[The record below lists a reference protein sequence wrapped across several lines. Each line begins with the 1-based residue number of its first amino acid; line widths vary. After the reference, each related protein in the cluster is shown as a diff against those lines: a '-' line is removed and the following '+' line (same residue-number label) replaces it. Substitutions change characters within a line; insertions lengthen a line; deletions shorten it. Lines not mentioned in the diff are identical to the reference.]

1 MPRELG
7 PQNVFMDR
15 FLLEPKVQRVW
26 DIPHA
31 TWFTLMGLGG
41 GLFIIA
47 RVLNLELLVG
57 TWWGL
62 PAADLV
68 SFLTIALGGFIL
80 IADLGKPLR
89 FIRAV
94 LNPGTSWI
102 SRGAIADF
110 VFLLAGGVLVIP
122 NLAIG
127 DAHPFSWLPWDASAG
142 NAAGRTLELITMLA
156 GVVVVFYA
164 GQVLASPR
172 SIPYWNSPAIPLQ
185 FLLSSLALSMAT
197 LMLMEVIGDRRVT
210 AGQLWVSEAFL
221 AGLAGT
227 IVCHLATKR
236 DVPGKSHSL
245 EALIRGRYRLWFVP
259 GVLLGGTVLPAILAV
274 AAIPA
279 KGARDSVAV
288 IVFAILV
295 PASFLLRLV
304 TLRVGIFPPVRQIP
318 EARRASSP

>member
-1 MPRELG
+1 
-7 PQNVFMDR
+7 
-15 FLLEPKVQRVW
+15 
-26 DIPHA
+26 
-31 TWFTLMGLGG
+31 MGLGG

-47 RVLNLELLVG
+47 RLLNLELSLG

-68 SFLTIALGGFIL
+68 SFLAIALGGFIL

-94 LNPGTSWI
+94 LNPETSWI

-110 VFLLAGGVLVIP
+110 VFLLADGALVVP

-127 DAHPFSWLPWDASAG
+127 GSRPFSWLSWDASAG
-142 NAAGRTLELITMLA
+142 NLAGGTIEVVTMLA

-197 LMLMEVIGDRRVT
+197 LMLMEVVVDRSVSG
-210 AGQLWVSEAFL
+210 GQLGLLAGFL
-221 AGLAGT
+221 AGLAG
-227 IVCHLATKR
+227 VMVWHLATKR

-245 EALIRGRYRLWFVP
+245 EALTRGRYRLWFVP
-259 GVLLGGTVLPAILAV
+259 GVPVGGTAVPAILAV
-274 AAIPA
+274 VAIPA
-279 KGARDSVAV
+279 DAAREAVAV
-288 IVFAILV
+288 IAFAILV
-295 PASFLLRLV
+295 PAAFFLRLV
-304 TLRVGIFPPVRQIP
+304 TLRVGIFPPVRHIP
-318 EARRASSP
+318 EPARAASP